1 MSLPF
6 DNFRHRFIALSQF
19 DSTRPERLLRAS
31 SRRRAVLAVLLKEN
45 S

>member
-19 DSTRPERLLRAS
+19 DPTSLSACRVLYRA
-31 SRRRAVLAVLLKEN
+31 AALFLAVLLKEN
-45 S
+45 